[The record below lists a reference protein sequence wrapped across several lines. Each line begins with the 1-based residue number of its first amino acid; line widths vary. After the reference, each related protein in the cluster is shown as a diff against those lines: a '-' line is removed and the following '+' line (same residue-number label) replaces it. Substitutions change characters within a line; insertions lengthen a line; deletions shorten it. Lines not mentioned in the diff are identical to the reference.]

1 MKLFKFHFDNK
12 IYLILITSI
21 VWAFNFR
28 VTFKNIYM
36 HMGLGSYAA
45 LKFEPLLYLIKNIIC
60 IFYLIGFF
68 FEIKTNPYKF
78 KKELVYSTSNDSSS
92 NNQQEIASRNN
103 DILKQ
108 LAKSQHLNNLG
119 KKILFG
125 VRVFFMIL
133 FISIVEDSYF
143 IYSNNHVIDRV
154 ICPIRN
160 FCILLSLSIFSII
173 LMKKK
178 FYRNKHQLIPF
189 IIIFCISVT
198 IFIINNTDIE
208 RFKKKYSGLNMIIY
222 MITFFFIGVE
232 SIFIKLLTD
241 SKYLSIYLILG
252 LKGIIGTI
260 IMSIIYIQYTQEEFF
275 NFFDRNFAFEYEFL
289 NESFPLFYKILYII
303 SLVFLEYLKI
313 FTINQLSENHIL
325 SCLMITDIIFFPFYC
340 IERFAV
346 QGFGISTPSL
356 FWLNLS
362 VGFVNCFLILIS
374 NEILECNFWGLNTN
388 LKINIIKRQNSEF
401 KKTKKSDERR
411 NTIGDYILNEEDE
424 EDEEDDTFEGNKI
437 YL

>member
-1 MKLFKFHFDNK
+1 
-12 IYLILITSI
+12 
-21 VWAFNFR
+21 
-28 VTFKNIYM
+28 
-36 HMGLGSYAA
+36 
-45 LKFEPLLYLIKNIIC
+45 
-60 IFYLIGFF
+60 
-68 FEIKTNPYKF
+68 
-78 KKELVYSTSNDSSS
+78 
-92 NNQQEIASRNN
+92 
-103 DILKQ
+103 
-108 LAKSQHLNNLG
+108 
-119 KKILFG
+119 
-125 VRVFFMIL
+125 
-133 FISIVEDSYF
+133 
-143 IYSNNHVIDRV
+143 
-154 ICPIRN
+154 
-160 FCILLSLSIFSII
+160 
-173 LMKKK
+173 
-178 FYRNKHQLIPF
+178 
-189 IIIFCISVT
+189 
-198 IFIINNTDIE
+198 
-208 RFKKKYSGLNMIIY
+208 

-260 IMSIIYIQYTQEEFF
+260 IMSIIYNQYTQEEFF

>member
-1 MKLFKFHFDNK
+1 MIDIEKE
-12 IYLILITSI
+12 
-21 VWAFNFR
+21 
-28 VTFKNIYM
+28 
-36 HMGLGSYAA
+36 
-45 LKFEPLLYLIKNIIC
+45 LKFLKTIKNDDSIEK
-60 IFYLIGFF
+60 LTKQKEKLSKLLKLLLK
-68 FEIKTNPYKF
+68 EI
-78 KKELVYSTSNDSSS
+78 
-92 NNQQEIASRNN
+92 NN
-103 DILKQ
+103 DIDLESLNNLDDSQ
-108 LAKSQHLNNLG
+108 IWAFIYNNSSKSINNFKTKTKNFQDILDELTETVNTEEQKDSNLNNLG

-125 VRVFFMIL
+125 VRVFFMVL
-133 FISIVEDSYF
+133 FISIVEESYF

-252 LKGIIGTI
+252 LKGIIGAI

-340 IERFAV
+340 IERFAI

-401 KKTKKSDERR
+401 KKTKKSDDRR
-411 NTIGDYILNEEDE
+411 NTIGDYILNEDDE